1 MKTRMLTAAFG
12 VLMAAAPLA
21 ATEDKVFLTHRYTE
35 GEQDRYKIEFSMDQ
49 GGNPMQITGEVLFT
63 IKKTLENGGAEFEM
77 KIEKF
82 ESPMG
87 IDGTGTFK
95 SKFDKHGMSPD
106 LETRDQAVLLVI
118 YSICNYLPKEEVTLG
133 KVFPIDWKSSGS
145 GLTVKGEG
153 TVDSAK
159 PGDDGKT
166 KIRYGIEVTPPG
178 DTPGKVTSTSTFLT
192 KTGKLLE
199 STGTVVIR
207 DGTATFRLTRLPD
220 KKS

>member
-1 MKTRMLTAAFG
+1 MKSRTFTAALGLF
-12 VLMAAAPLA
+12 LAAAPLG
-21 ATEDKVFLTHRYTE
+21 ATEDKVSLTHRYVE
-35 GEQDRYKIEFSMDQ
+35 GEQSRYKIEFSMDQ
-49 GGNPMQITGEVLFT
+49 GGNPVQITGEVLLT
-63 IKKTLENGGAEFEM
+63 IKKTLDDGGADFEM

-95 SKFDKHGMSPD
+95 SKFDKFGMSPD

-118 YSICNYLPKEEVTLG
+118 YSICNYLPKDEVTLG
-133 KVFPIDWKSSGS
+133 KVFPIDWKSGGS

-166 KIRYGIEVTPPG
+166 KIRYGLEVTPPG

-199 STGTVVIR
+199 STGTVVIS
-207 DGTATFRLTRLPD
+207 DGTASFKITRLPD

>member
-21 ATEDKVFLTHRYTE
+21 ATEDKVSLTHRYTE
-35 GEQDRYKIEFSMDQ
+35 GEQDRYKIEFNLDQ
-49 GGNPMQITGEVLFT
+49 GGNPMQVTGEVLFT

-82 ESPMG
+82 DSPMG

-95 SKFDKHGMSPD
+95 SKFDPSGLSPD

-118 YSICNYLPKEEVTLG
+118 FSISNYLPKGEVTVG
-133 KVFPIDWKSSGS
+133 KPFPIAWTAASSK
-145 GLTVKGEG
+145 LEVKGDG
-153 TVDSAK
+153 TVDSVKSGDEGTAK
-159 PGDDGKT
+159 LK
-166 KIRYGIEVTPPG
+166 YVLNVTPSG
-178 DTPGKVTSTSTFLT
+178 DTPGKVTSTSSFQL

-199 STGTVVIR
+199 SSGTVVL
-207 DGTATFRLTRLPD
+207 DEGTASFKISRIV
-220 KKS
+220 KK